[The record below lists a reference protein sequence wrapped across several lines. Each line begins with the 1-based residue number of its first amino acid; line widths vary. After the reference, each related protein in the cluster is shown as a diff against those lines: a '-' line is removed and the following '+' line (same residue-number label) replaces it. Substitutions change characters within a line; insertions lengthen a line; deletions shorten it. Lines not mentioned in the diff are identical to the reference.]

1 MRKLGETNKTAEMD
15 ILRSDLRPILE
26 KIDLATPKDRE
37 SNFEPKIVQ
46 KGQRGF
52 SGLDDKIL
60 TLYAKGQTTKDI
72 ADTLKEMYGVE
83 VSHTLISQVTE
94 SIG

>member
-1 MRKLGETNKTAEMD
+1 
-15 ILRSDLRPILE
+15 
-26 KIDLATPKDRE
+26 
-37 SNFEPKIVQ
+37 
-46 KGQRGF
+46 
-52 SGLDDKIL
+52 
-60 TLYAKGQTTKDI
+60 LYAKGQTTKDI